1 MTDRP
6 TTDELLARWRSEQW
20 WMFHLPPAAGL
31 VGLSQLMRVMRPY
44 YGQTT
49 CDEFTVFM
57 NRSRDDIWVT
67 VHKRRMTPAQLDT
80 VLAHL
85 GPVDAEERIM
95 TLGALSQDAKASTI
109 EAAGAL
115 LKGAPP
121 GAVEAAVAFLVDPY
135 LVHGDP
141 VGARIGR

>member
-6 TTDELLARWRSEQW
+6 TTDELPARWRSEQW

-67 VHKRRMTPAQLDT
+67 VHKRRMTPAQLHRARAPGSGRRRG
-80 VLAHL
+80 AHH
-85 GPVDAEERIM
+85 DAGRAVAGCQG
-95 TLGALSQDAKASTI
+95 LDDRGR
-109 EAAGAL
+109 GAL

-121 GAVEAAVAFLVDPY
+121 GAIEAAVAFLVDPY